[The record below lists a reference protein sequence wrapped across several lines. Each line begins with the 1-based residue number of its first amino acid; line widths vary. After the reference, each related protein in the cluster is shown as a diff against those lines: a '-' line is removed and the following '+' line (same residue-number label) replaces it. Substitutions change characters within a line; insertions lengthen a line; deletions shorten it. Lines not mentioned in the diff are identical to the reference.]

1 MRGCVLKQRHVA
13 KDCEGC
19 RTNRK
24 EKEKE
29 EREND
34 EEERERSERLSAN
47 RTGLPLIAAQTKST
61 GRTIDFSTTSTYPI
75 SSIVTKHGSSAVALI
90 TRTRVHD
97 SRRKKEREREFR
109 RFVTLFLPQAPSAH
123 PIIYRRSLRT

>member
-29 EREND
+29 KQENY

-47 RTGLPLIAAQTKST
+47 RARP
-61 GRTIDFSTTSTYPI
+61 
-75 SSIVTKHGSSAVALI
+75 SSHRGANEVN
-90 TRTRVHD
+90 RPHD
-97 SRRKKEREREFR
+97 R
-109 RFVTLFLPQAPSAH
+109 LFHHEHVPYQ
-123 PIIYRRSLRT
+123 